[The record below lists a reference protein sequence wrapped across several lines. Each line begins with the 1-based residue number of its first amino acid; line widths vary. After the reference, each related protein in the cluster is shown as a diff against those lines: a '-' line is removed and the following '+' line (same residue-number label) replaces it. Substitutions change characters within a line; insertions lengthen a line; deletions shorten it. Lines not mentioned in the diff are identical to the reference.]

1 MARFFS
7 LLEKKKGH
15 RQSGSRLLGG
25 LIAVIIYSSILLI
38 GVVLFVTLLTYQ
50 IGQTSY
56 GEVGYNT
63 TGFWIRLAATLLMVG
78 IGGFQTMN
86 MIWALSVSPERKS
99 AISISASNINITQ
112 AGQKKSVEY
121 ASVPNHEFISN
132 SPGVRLQHRLPV
144 TNESM
149 WLFFSITFLCV
160 ALLVV
165 ASALTVLV
173 VNGVVVNGKVNW
185 VALGMTPV
193 FIGGAVW
200 SIIRFFGQLLEIA
213 AVGPSNVEIA
223 DHPLHPGKAYR
234 VFLFQSGLLK
244 FRRIDLVLACFEHVT
259 YQQGTDVRTETRRVS
274 QKRIMR
280 IRNLKL
286 DPSKPFEHQSEI
298 RIPEN
303 AMHSFQSPCNMVSW
317 VLILTAVSNR
327 WPRFTR
333 RFPVIVHPAP

>member
-7 LLEKKKGH
+7 FLEKKKGH

-25 LIAVIIYSSILLI
+25 LSAVLIYSSILLI

-50 IGQTSY
+50 IGLTSY
-56 GEVGYNT
+56 GEFGYT
-63 TGFWIRLAATLLMVG
+63 ATGFWIRIVVTLLMIGV
-78 IGGFQTMN
+78 GGFQTLN
-86 MIWALSVSPERKS
+86 TIWALGVSPERKS
-99 AISISASNINITQ
+99 AISISASSLNITQ
-112 AGQKKSVEY
+112 AGQEKS
-121 ASVPNHEFISN
+121 AALSSVPNHEFISN
-132 SPGVRLQHRLPV
+132 SPGVRLKHRLPV
-144 TNESM
+144 TNESL
-149 WLFFSITFLCV
+149 WLFFSIAFLCV

-173 VNGVVVNGKVNW
+173 VNGIVVNGTVNW
-185 VALGMTPV
+185 IALGMTPIFV
-193 FIGGAVW
+193 LGAIWAIV
-200 SIIRFFGQLLEIA
+200 RFFGQLLEIA
-213 AVGPSNVEIA
+213 AVGPSNIEIA
-223 DHPLHPGKAYR
+223 EHPLHPGQTYQ

-259 YQQGTDVRTETRRVS
+259 YQQGTDVRTETRRIS

-286 DPSKPFEHQSEI
+286 DPSQPFEHQSEI
-298 RIPEN
+298 TIPDN
-303 AMHSFQSPCNMVSW
+303 AMHSFHSPCNMVSW

-333 RFPVIVHPAP
+333 RFPVIVHPAS